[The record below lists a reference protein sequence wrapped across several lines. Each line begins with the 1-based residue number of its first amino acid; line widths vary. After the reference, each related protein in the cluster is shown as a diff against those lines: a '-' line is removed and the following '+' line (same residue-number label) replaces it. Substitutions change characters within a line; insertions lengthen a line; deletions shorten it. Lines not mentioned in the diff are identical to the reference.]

1 MIYLSYFSVFDSLFC
16 ILQLYETLADQLTN
30 IIVNAVSILC
40 LFFAIVILVYN
51 TIVRLNAK
59 AHSSMDSDML
69 VKLKM
74 HLFVSFHLLFLLY

>member
-1 MIYLSYFSVFDSLFC
+1 MIYLSYFSVFDSLFG